1 MSFKIPSVP
10 KSHNPTIPKSHNPRI
25 PPDARLGVQKPE
37 PALTQP
43 HPLQLN
49 PSRAP
54 LFHFPLPDK
63 NLQRP
68 QNHSRR
74 RECGVFPPP
83 SQRSPWKCREAPNPA
98 GASSLHV
105 LWCLPR
111 PRGFWDPPLVS
122 LFFFSKPDPVP
133 FIFGASRSCFSSS
146 LEFFPAG
153 TMETKSVPPQVES
166 GAGKRLPRGE
176 NLGIFPALESS

>member
-54 LFHFPLPDK
+54 FFHFPLPDK

-122 LFFFSKPDPVP
+122 LFFF
-133 FIFGASRSCFSSS
+133 FQTRSCS
-146 LEFFPAG
+146 LYIR
-153 TMETKSVPPQVES
+153 S
-166 GAGKRLPRGE
+166 LPE
-176 NLGIFPALESS
+176 LLLLLPGIFPGWNDGDEIRPSAGGIRRR